1 MPLQLTAP
9 QKSAAAI
16 LTGLRSLASEYEAA
30 TRQLDGIMDGIVA
43 LPNEPLAALGNE
55 IGPTDLAAL
64 LAAHAAQVAG
74 VNALAAGV
82 ETIIAS
88 VEQREA
94 GEIRQASTAS
104 LYDRLASQ
112 NREITLTEGVFSVQD
127 IPVIE
132 EDIPA
137 IEA

>member
-1 MPLQLTAP
+1 MPLTLTAP
-9 QKSAAAI
+9 QKSAAEILAKLRALQSYYTQPAI
-16 LTGLRSLASEYEAA
+16 V
-30 TRQLDGIMDGIVA
+30 LDGILDGIAA

-55 IGPTDLAAL
+55 IGPNDLAAL

-82 ETIIAS
+82 EAIIAS

-94 GEIRQASTAS
+94 GIIRTASTAS

-112 NREITLTEGVFSVQD
+112 NREITLTEVVFSVQD

>member
-16 LTGLRSLASEYEAA
+16 LTGLRSLASDYESA

-43 LPNEPLAALGNE
+43 LPNDPLAALGNE

-82 ETIIAS
+82 EQIIAS
-88 VEQREA
+88 VEQRA
-94 GEIRQASTAS
+94 PGEIRQASTAS
-104 LYDRLASQ
+104 LYERLAAQ
-112 NREITLTEGVFSVQD
+112 GREIVLEVGTFAVTD
-127 IPVIE
+127 IQPPE
-132 EDIPA
+132 E
-137 IEA
+137 

>member
-1 MPLQLTAP
+1 
-9 QKSAAAI
+9 
-16 LTGLRSLASEYEAA
+16 
-30 TRQLDGIMDGIVA
+30 
-43 LPNEPLAALGNE
+43 
-55 IGPTDLAAL
+55 
-64 LAAHAAQVAG
+64 VAG

-94 GEIRQASTAS
+94 GIIRTASTAS
-104 LYDRLASQ
+104 LYDRLATQ
-112 NREITLTEGVFSVQD
+112 GREITLTEGVFSVQD